1 MKTTG
6 RNAYSTDAECYVRV
20 SGRAGAH
27 NTRRKRRQAPA
38 RRGRSQVT
46 TLQYAFAPACTAEE
60 LQTEPPGV
68 LFSAPRLLFWKRGSM
83 LGSPPAALFCSGP
96 VSRNG
101 LSLAYND
108 CLSPDSILVWSL
120 FFLMLLTAGYALR
133 YPIYWIAVLLLW
145 SIRNPIRNAFAFAHP
160 FRRFGC
166 LLDLHFP
173 SWDFF
178 ESQSGSQRS
187 IQPAT
192 EKPALRN
199 ARFPFAPPVGRW

>member
-1 MKTTG
+1 MEATPVYRNWRAAIEPRPIRERELALKTTG

-46 TLQYAFAPACTAEE
+46 TLQSSFAPTCTAEE

-68 LFSAPRLLFWKRGSM
+68 LFSAPRLLFWRGGSM

-108 CLSPDSILVWSL
+108 CLSPDRRSKVIVP
-120 FFLMLLTAGYALR
+120 G
-133 YPIYWIAVLLLW
+133 LLLRCLAG
-145 SIRNPIRNAFAFAHP
+145 ILTGP
-160 FRRFGC
+160 FG
-166 LLDLHFP
+166 P
-173 SWDFF
+173 
-178 ESQSGSQRS
+178 
-187 IQPAT
+187 
-192 EKPALRN
+192 
-199 ARFPFAPPVGRW
+199 